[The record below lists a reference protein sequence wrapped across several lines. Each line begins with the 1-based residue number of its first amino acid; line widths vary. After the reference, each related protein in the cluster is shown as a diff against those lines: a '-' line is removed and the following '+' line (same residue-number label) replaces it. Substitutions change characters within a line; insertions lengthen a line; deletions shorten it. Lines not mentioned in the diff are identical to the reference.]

1 MRAAGDAGA
10 FLRANMR
17 FHLAVARAS
26 KIELLADLF
35 ESVVAVLTTT
45 MTKASFVDPRNELLP
60 HNIAVHADLISAI
73 RDCRATSAAAGRSP
87 CAGSGWCPRRSG

>member
-26 KIELLADLF
+26 KIELLADLY
-35 ESVVAVLTTT
+35 ESIVAVLTTT

-73 RDCRATSAAAGRSP
+73 RDQDTMRLQKLLNLHHQDTVRVT
-87 CAGSGWCPRRSG
+87 